1 VLLNRSLANS
11 TKLELIVGILRSKAH
26 DVEVLSQ
33 GEVVDDRFRFY
44 PAFREAEPFDEQ
56 VPVFYSSALSV
67 RHLNALWSSLRLR
80 QLLNARNK
88 VSPFDL
94 VIVWNLKHPQ
104 IICAQY
110 ALRKLGVPVV
120 LEYEDDAF
128 VDRFGVANRVSLGY
142 RRLASRVLR
151 TCAGCLA
158 CSPHLLSQAPGH
170 VPKLL
175 LRGVVGNDLAS
186 LSKQGVVPEQNW
198 VLFSGTH
205 SKQYA
210 VDSLIRAWGT
220 AGPPGWQLH
229 ITGQGEDTAALRDLA
244 STNPTIRFHGL
255 VPRSELVK
263 LMLGSK
269 ICMNPHDTSQT
280 PGNLFA
286 FKIIEYLA
294 AGAHVIT
301 TPMGELEKELETGI
315 TYMADNRESTI
326 AATLASVIR
335 DGAWQKS
342 CVGPTL
348 QRYGPEAVSS
358 SIENFLRQVIGSA
371 RSMVHRRNS
380 HS

>member
-1 VLLNRSLANS
+1 VLNRSLANS
-11 TKLELIVGILRSKAH
+11 TKLELIVAILRSNAH

-33 GEVVDDRFRFY
+33 GEVVEDRLKFY
-44 PAFREAEPFDEQ
+44 PAFREAEPFDER

-67 RHLNALWSSLRLR
+67 RHVNALWSSFRLLRL
-80 QLLNARNK
+80 LKARNK
-88 VSPFDL
+88 VAPFDL
-94 VIVWNLKHPQ
+94 AIVWNLKHPQ
-104 IICAQY
+104 MICARY
-110 ALRKLGVPVV
+110 ALRKLGVPVI

-128 VDRFGVANRVSLGY
+128 VDRFGVANKFSVGY
-142 RRLASRVLR
+142 HRLATSVLR

-175 LRGVVGNDLAS
+175 LRGVVGNDLSS
-186 LSKQGVVPEQNW
+186 LSEQGVVPKQNW

-210 VDSLIRAWGT
+210 VDSLIRAWGK
-220 AGPPGWQLH
+220 AGQPGWQLH
-229 ITGQGEDTAALRDLA
+229 ITGQGEETAALRDLA
-244 STNPTIRFHGL
+244 SKNPTIRFHGL
-255 VPRSELVK
+255 VPRSELVR
-263 LMLGSK
+263 LMLASK
-269 ICMNPHDTSQT
+269 ICMNPHDTSHT

-326 AATLASVIR
+326 ATTLATVIR
-335 DGAWQKS
+335 DGTWNKS
-342 CVGPTL
+342 CVAPTL
-348 QRYGPEAVSS
+348 KRYGHEAVSS
-358 SIENFLRQVIGSA
+358 SIESFLRQVIGSS
-371 RSMVHRRNS
+371 RSTVRSPN
-380 HS
+380 